1 MLENINYKSQLK
13 NIKSIVLDVDGV
25 LTDGTIVLME
35 NGDMVRT
42 MNIKDGF
49 AIQHA
54 LKNGIF
60 IAVITGS
67 FSNPVAS
74 RLQKLGVD
82 LYFQHVKNNGT
93 CLSEIM
99 LSLGLEKKQVLFMGD
114 DIPDLDAF
122 FVAGIKACPADAVQD
137 VKQHANFISTKN
149 GGNGCVREVIEKVML
164 VQKKWQIKSNSQSI

>member
-1 MLENINYKSQLK
+1 MINNLLESFSL
-13 NIKSIVLDVDGV
+13 IKLMVFDMDGV
-25 LTDGTIVLME
+25 LTNGKISLMGNE
-35 NGDMVRT
+35 EWIREMD
-42 MNIKDGF
+42 IKDGF

-54 LKNGIF
+54 LKNGVF
-60 IAVITGS
+60 IAIITGS

-82 LYFQHVKNNGT
+82 LYFQHVKNKGT
-93 CLSEIM
+93 CLLEIM

-122 FVAGIKACPADAVQD
+122 FVAGIKACPADAVQEI
-137 VKQHANFISTKN
+137 KQHANFISTKN

-164 VQKKWQIKSNSQSI
+164 VQKKWHIKSNSQSI

>member
-1 MLENINYKSQLK
+1 MINNLLESFSL
-13 NIKSIVLDVDGV
+13 IKLMVFDMDGV
-25 LTDGTIVLME
+25 LT
-35 NGDMVRT
+35 NGKISLVGNEEWIREMD
-42 MNIKDGF
+42 IKDGF

-82 LYFQHVKNNGT
+82 LYFQHVKNKGT
-93 CLSEIM
+93 CLLEIM
-99 LSLGLEKKQVLFMGD
+99 ISLGLEKKQVLFMGD

-122 FVAGIKACPADAVQD
+122 FVAGIKACPADAVQEI
-137 VKQHANFISTKN
+137 KQHANFISTKN

-164 VQKKWQIKSNSQSI
+164 VQSKWRIKSNSLSI

>member
-1 MLENINYKSQLK
+1 MINNLFESFSL
-13 NIKSIVLDVDGV
+13 IKLMVFDMDGV
-25 LTDGTIVLME
+25 LT
-35 NGDMVRT
+35 NGKISLVGNEEWIREMD
-42 MNIKDGF
+42 IKDGF

-54 LKNGIF
+54 LKNGII

-67 FSNPVAS
+67 FSNPVGS

-82 LYFQHVKNNGT
+82 LYFQHVKNKGT

-114 DIPDLDAF
+114 DIPDLDEF
-122 FVAGIKACPADAVQD
+122 FVDGIKACPADAVQE

-164 VQKKWQIKSNSQSI
+164 VQNKWRIKSNSQSI

>member
-1 MLENINYKSQLK
+1 MMNNLFESFSL
-13 NIKSIVLDVDGV
+13 IKLMVFDMDGV
-25 LTDGTIVLME
+25 LT
-35 NGDMVRT
+35 NGKISLLGNEEWIREMD
-42 MNIKDGF
+42 IKDGF

-67 FSNPVAS
+67 FSNPVAA

-82 LYFQHVKNNGT
+82 LFFQHVKNKGT
-93 CLSEIM
+93 CLLEIM
-99 LSLGLEKKQVLFMGD
+99 LSLGIEKKQVLFMGD

-122 FVAGIKACPADAVQD
+122 FVAGINACPADAVQE

-149 GGNGCVREVIEKVML
+149 GGNGCVREIIEKVML
-164 VQKKWQIKSNSQSI
+164 VQNKWHIKSNSQSI